1 MIEIRTK
8 GEQIIMKKITIYTA
22 LVAVVLMLNACS
34 TSPIC
39 VTSSVT
45 PLQGKIVAE
54 NLGKTEGTDT
64 AFSILGLYMIGRPD
78 LDLAI
83 KDALAKKNADTLIN
97 VSCYETWGYFL
108 LGSFTTV
115 RVEGEAVKFT
125 VQETDSKGK
134 KR

>member
-1 MIEIRTK
+1 
-8 GEQIIMKKITIYTA
+8 MKKITIYTA
-22 LVAVVLMLNACS
+22 LAVAAL
-34 TSPIC
+34 I
-39 VTSSVT
+39 

-64 AFSILGLYMIGRPD
+64 AFSILGIYMIGRPD

-83 KDALAKKNADTLIN
+83 KDALSKKNADTLIN

-125 VQETDSKGK
+125 VAEIDSKGK